1 MIFVVSRKIN
11 VLSKI
16 KGRQHWQKLRGEG
29 VGRIVRCMLKSPVM
43 INSWGI
49 VAASERKELNSSR
62 NLEKVN
68 RQPFTVVEEHE
79 KHLQIW

>member
-29 VGRIVRCMLKSPVM
+29 VGRIVKVYVKIAGDDKFVRCSGSLVLG
-43 INSWGI
+43 NGI
-49 VAASERKELNSSR
+49 VRPVR
-62 NLEKVN
+62 
-68 RQPFTVVEEHE
+68 
-79 KHLQIW
+79 